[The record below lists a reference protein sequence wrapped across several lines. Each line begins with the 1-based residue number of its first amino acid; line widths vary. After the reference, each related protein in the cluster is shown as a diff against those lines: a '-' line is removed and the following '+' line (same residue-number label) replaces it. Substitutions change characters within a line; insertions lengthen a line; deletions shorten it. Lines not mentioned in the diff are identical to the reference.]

1 VWKRTVDGKV
11 LHFYLAGIN
20 NQNFLMRDKETGSW
34 WQQISGKAIFGP
46 MRGAALDA
54 VLSDELTF
62 GEWKAEV
69 SDGKVLAPVVKY
81 AKEYD
86 SKWEPE
92 VAKLP
97 VVISFPGTALKSRD
111 VVVGL
116 EMDGASRAYPWELL
130 AKESPVVDH
139 VHGTPL
145 LAVIGPD
152 GKSFRVFVSRIDGQE
167 AEFFLKG
174 GPETDAAAKQEKA
187 GVVQGGSQGGGSQS
201 GAAKAASAKSSD
213 DKSAITG
220 TNADASSAAATAPS
234 AVDKTWLLIDT
245 TTASE
250 WNFQG
255 CAVSGPAQGKC
266 LEQVY
271 ALKDYWFDW
280 RNYHPDTTIYKR

>member
-20 NQNFLMRDKETGSW
+20 NQNFLMRDKETGTW
-34 WQQISGKAIFGP
+34 WQQITGKAISGP
-46 MRGAALDA
+46 MRGAQLDT

-62 GEWKAEV
+62 GEWKSEV
-69 SDGKVLAPVVKY
+69 TDGKVLAPVAKY
-81 AKEYD
+81 IKEYD

-97 VVISFPGTALKSRD
+97 VVISFPGTELKSRD

-116 EMDGASRAYPWELL
+116 EVDGLSRAYPWDLL
-130 AKESPVVDH
+130 LKQSPVVDH

-145 LAVIGPD
+145 LIVVGAD
-152 GKSFRVFVSRIDGQE
+152 GKSFRVFISRIDGKE

-174 GPETDAAAKQEKA
+174 RSETDAP
-187 GVVQGGSQGGGSQS
+187 
-201 GAAKAASAKSSD
+201 AASANAGDAKSP
-213 DKSAITG
+213 TG
-220 TNADASSAAATAPS
+220 AKADNKEPS
-234 AVDKTWLLIDT
+234 ADKANPAVSKPWSLLDT

-255 CAVSGPAQGKC
+255 CAISGPAQGKC
-266 LEQVY
+266 LEKVY

-280 RNYHPDTTIYKR
+280 RNYHPDTTIYKH